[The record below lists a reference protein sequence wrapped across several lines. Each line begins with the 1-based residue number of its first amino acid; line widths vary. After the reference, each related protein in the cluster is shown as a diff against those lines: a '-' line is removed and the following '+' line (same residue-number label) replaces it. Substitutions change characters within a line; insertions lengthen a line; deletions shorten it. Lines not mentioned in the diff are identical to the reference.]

1 MNAFL
6 ARQPI
11 FNKEREV
18 YAYEIL
24 YRSGAQNGFSGDVGD
39 DEASSKVIFDTFQS
53 FGLENLT
60 GGKPAFINFP
70 ATLIKEEIATL
81 FPQKYLVV
89 ELLETVEPTPKIVE
103 KCRSLKEAGYII
115 ALDDFIYS
123 PKFEPLID
131 LADIIKVDF
140 IESSLRDIINL
151 KTVLGQREVTLLA
164 EKVETWD
171 EFHLAVDLGFELF
184 QGYFF
189 SKPEIVTTGSLSP
202 LQINY
207 FQLLSKVNEENMDFD
222 ELTQIITRDVSLT
235 YNLLKLVNSAYFGQR
250 TRVNSVKQALVVL
263 GEREIRKWVTLITL
277 QGMSTER
284 FSAPVSLSLIRA
296 RFAELLAQ
304 VTGFHNHQ
312 EELFLTGLFSMLDV
326 LLQRPMPQI
335 LDEVQ
340 APLAVKEVLLYGTG
354 PFEDLC
360 MAVASYEQ
368 GEWDKIEASAKKLN
382 IEASALTKAYLEALR
397 WHPNAAVLEGSAN

>member
-81 FPQKYLVV
+81 FPQEYLVV

-151 KTVLGQREVTLLA
+151 KTGLGQREVTLLA

-207 FQLLSKVNEENMDFD
+207 FQLISKVNEENMDFD

>member
-81 FPQKYLVV
+81 FPQEYLVV

-151 KTVLGQREVTLLA
+151 KTGLGQREVTLLA

-207 FQLLSKVNEENMDFD
+207 FQLISKVNEENMDFD

-250 TRVNSVKQALVVL
+250 NRVNSVKQALVVL

>member
-81 FPQKYLVV
+81 FPQEYLVV

-151 KTVLGQREVTLLA
+151 KTSLGQREVTLLA

-207 FQLLSKVNEENMDFD
+207 FQLISKVNEENMDFD

-340 APLAVKEVLLYGTG
+340 APLAVKEVLLHGTG
-354 PFEDLC
+354 PFEDIC

-382 IEASALTKAYLEALR
+382 VEASALTKAYLEALR
-397 WHPNAAVLEGSAN
+397 WHPNVAVLEGSAN